1 MRRLVAA
8 LALLLAA
15 CGGSGGGPAYQDSVP
30 SPSSATAPATHPVAL
45 WFLSGAAPSRTT
57 VTAPKTPA
65 VARQALQLLLAG
77 PAPSSG
83 LTTAI
88 PAATTLTAV
97 ANVSGVL
104 TAGFSGQLASAPH
117 LDRATS
123 QIAHTMLE
131 LPGVDWVRIRSGGQ
145 DLGGLVD
152 EQMLAASDH
161 ADHPP
166 WIELRSAKET
176 GGRVAYYGTADVF
189 EASLQVRLVSNGAV
203 LALQTVQASCGSGC
217 RGVFSGTL
225 PLPSNATNPVVEAYS
240 LSAEDGSVQNLVR
253 MPVS

>member
-1 MRRLVAA
+1 V
-8 LALLLAA
+8 
-15 CGGSGGGPAYQDSVP
+15 
-30 SPSSATAPATHPVAL
+30 ATHPVKL
-45 WFLSGAAPSRTT
+45 WFLSGGQPTATT

-65 VARQALQLLLAG
+65 VARQALELLLAG
-77 PAPSSG
+77 PPPSPTP

-104 TAGFSGQLASAPH
+104 TAGFSAALGSAPH
-117 LDRATS
+117 VDHAS
-123 QIAHTMLE
+123 EQIARTMLE
-131 LPGVDWVRIRSGGQ
+131 LPGVDWVRIRSGGS
-145 DLGGLVD
+145 DVGGLID

-189 EASLQVRLVSNGAV
+189 EASVQVRLVSNGAV
-203 LALQTVQASCGSGC
+203 LAFQTVQASCGSGC
-217 RGVFSGTL
+217 RGVFQGTL
-225 PLPSNATNPVVEAYS
+225 PLPSNAANPVVEAYS
-240 LSAEDGSVQNLVR
+240 LSAEDGSEQNLVR
-253 MPVS
+253 LPVS